1 LDFYQAQDK
10 YRQKQIKSFLSFCF
24 KLILFFLAFIFGWWF
39 GNGDKLVLI
48 AENEKIITDYY
59 NKENIFEKKLAD
71 TRLKLREANLA
82 LSAQNIQDNNSDF
95 GKEAKK
101 ILAYS
106 LAKGVSEN
114 EIINSIKLLS
124 SNKVCN
130 DIETKE
136 LAVSTD
142 TFTPPENILSLFSGS
157 LKLKVSSNDLDNSKV
172 NQYFNPE
179 KPIRAIFIYLGN
191 NEIVEGKLPIIKK
204 IMANNFLVQIKI
216 FESKVR
222 GAVMV
227 DYQSCKI

>member
-1 LDFYQAQDK
+1 MDFYQAQDK

-24 KLILFFLAFIFGWWF
+24 KLILFFLVFIFGWWF

-59 NKENIFEKKLAD
+59 NKENIIEKKLAD

-204 IMANNFLVQIKI
+204 IMANKFLVQIKI